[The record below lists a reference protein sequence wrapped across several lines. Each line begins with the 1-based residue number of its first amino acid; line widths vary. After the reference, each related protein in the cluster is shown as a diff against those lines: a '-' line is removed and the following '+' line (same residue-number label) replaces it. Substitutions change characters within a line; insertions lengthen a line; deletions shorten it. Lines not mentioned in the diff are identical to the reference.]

1 MRIWH
6 KDLVSVLP
14 REQLVSQWKEC
25 SAIAGAIKKNG
36 EPNHLLV
43 NKIMDFNY
51 NHFITYSKLIRAEM
65 TKRGYTTMNSV
76 MDKIESPLTEERVE
90 ISFNEL
96 YSSWHNMRY
105 LRQCYYNLQE
115 KFDCGGISKED
126 WAKIERKMH
135 KLEEERYNQMQLKES
150 K

>member
-6 KDLVSVLP
+6 KDLIEVLP
-14 REQLVSQWKEC
+14 REQLTGAWREC

-51 NHFITYSKLIRAEM
+51 NHFITYSKLVRAEM

-76 MDKIESPLTEERVE
+76 MNKIESPLTEERVE
-90 ISFNEL
+90 IPFKEL

-105 LRQCYYNLQE
+105 LKQCYYNLQE

-126 WAKIERKMH
+126 WARIERKMH
-135 KLEEERYNQMQLKES
+135 KLEEERYNQMQLGGE
-150 K
+150 